1 VKNLIHILLQHAEN
15 QPQKIALIDANGEE
29 ISFENLLAEVQNRAQ
44 FLKEKGIQKGDA
56 ILVFVPM
63 SIELYAW
70 ILGIWYAGAT
80 AVFVDAWAKTE
91 RLEQCCII
99 AKPRAFLGTPKAHL
113 LRILS
118 KEIRKIPLKIISGFA
133 SLQTNTEFLKPVEV
147 EENDT
152 ALITFTTGSTGIPKA
167 AKRTH
172 EFLLQQHLV
181 LKKYI
186 AQPEN
191 SVDLPALPVF
201 VLHNLASGITSVLPD
216 ADPRSPEKAEP
227 EKLLKQI
234 EKHRITSSVASPV
247 LFLKLAEYLLKS
259 GEKTSLKEIHTGGAP
274 VFPKQAKLLLKAFPQ
289 TKITI
294 VYGSTE
300 AEPISMIPA
309 EKLASWQQNISETG
323 LPAGKPIDNIALKII
338 RISDDAIAVNSQ
350 EEFLKM
356 CLKTG
361 EVGEICVSGK
371 HVLKEYVANPEAIRQ
386 NKIYVENEVW
396 HRTGDAGYLDEN
408 GDLFLMGRVK
418 QRFPFKNKMYFAFPL
433 EAQLAQIDGVTIGTV
448 FKKGEEVFTI
458 IEVEKSSQENVLKA
472 LDEMNFP
479 FKTVKFVQKI
489 PRDPRHN
496 SKIDYGK
503 LGEIF

>member
-1 VKNLIHILLQHAEN
+1 MKNLIHILLQHAKN
-15 QPQKIALIDANGEE
+15 QPQKSALIDANGEE
-29 ISFENLLAEVQNRAQ
+29 ISFKNLLAEVQKRGQ

-63 SIELYAW
+63 SIELYSW

-91 RLEQCCII
+91 RLEQCCKI
-99 AKPRAFLGTPKAHL
+99 AKPQAFLGTPKAHL

-118 KEIRKIPLKIISGFA
+118 KEIRRIPLKIVSGFV
-133 SLQTNTEFLKPVEV
+133 SFKSHSEFLKPVEV
-147 EENDT
+147 DENDT

-186 AQPEN
+186 SQPEN

-227 EKLLKQI
+227 EKLLWQI
-234 EKHRITSSVASPV
+234 EKHGISTSVASPI
-247 LFLKLAEYLLKS
+247 LFLKLAEFLLKTGKS
-259 GEKTSLKEIHTGGAP
+259 CALKEIHTGGAP
-274 VFPKQAKLLLKAFPQ
+274 VFPAQASVLLKAFKN
-289 TKITI
+289 TNTTI

-300 AEPISMIPA
+300 AEPISMIAA
-309 EKLASWQQNISETG
+309 EKLASWQQNIAETG
-323 LPAGKPIDNIALKII
+323 LPAGKPIDDIALKII
-338 RISDDAIAVNSQ
+338 RISDDAIAVHSQ
-350 EEFLKM
+350 EEFLKLS
-356 CLKTG
+356 LKNG

-386 NKIYVENEVW
+386 NKIHVENEVW

-418 QRFPFKNKMYFAFPL
+418 QRFTFKNKVYFTFPL
-433 EAQLAQIDGVTIGTV
+433 EAQISEINGVKMGTV
-448 FKKGEEVFTI
+448 FKKGDEVYTI
-458 IEVEKSSQENVLKA
+458 IEAEKSLENEVLKEISA
-472 LDEMNFP
+472 MDFP
-479 FKTVKFVQKI
+479 FKKVKFVERI
-489 PRDPRHN
+489 PRDARHN
-496 SKIDYGK
+496 SKIEYSK
-503 LGEIF
+503 LDDLF